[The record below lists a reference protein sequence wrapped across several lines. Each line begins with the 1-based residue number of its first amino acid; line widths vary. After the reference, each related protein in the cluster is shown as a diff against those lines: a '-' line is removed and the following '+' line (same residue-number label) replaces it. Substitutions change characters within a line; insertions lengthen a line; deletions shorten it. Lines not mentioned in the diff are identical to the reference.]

1 MQCSSKRWRE
11 RDREREEKD
20 NIETTK
26 TEKLCRVQSF
36 NRIQQTAPL
45 FISLAVYV
53 RENIKDCCTDVSWG
67 YLVWDIHVRTVQE
80 KKRWKYIL
88 GWVTISG
95 LRSLVEWSLS

>member
-1 MQCSSKRWRE
+1 MYNCLSIHETVQLIVMHATHTVTLLVRLKCRGNAVQFNERKRE
-11 RDREREEKD
+11 RDRERGEKD

-53 RENIKDCCTDVSWG
+53 
-67 YLVWDIHVRTVQE
+67 
-80 KKRWKYIL
+80 
-88 GWVTISG
+88 
-95 LRSLVEWSLS
+95 

>member
-1 MQCSSKRWRE
+1 MYNCLSIHETVQLIVMHATHTVTLLVRLKCRGNAVQFKKKRE
-11 RDREREEKD
+11 KHREREEKD

-53 RENIKDCCTDVSWG
+53 
-67 YLVWDIHVRTVQE
+67 
-80 KKRWKYIL
+80 
-88 GWVTISG
+88 
-95 LRSLVEWSLS
+95 

>member
-1 MQCSSKRWRE
+1 VQFKEKRE
-11 RDREREEKD
+11 KDREREEKD

-53 RENIKDCCTDVSWG
+53 
-67 YLVWDIHVRTVQE
+67 
-80 KKRWKYIL
+80 
-88 GWVTISG
+88 
-95 LRSLVEWSLS
+95 

>member
-1 MQCSSKRWRE
+1 MYNCLSIHETVQLIVMHATHTVTLLVRLSAEEMQCSSKRRRE
-11 RDREREEKD
+11 KDRERGEKD

-53 RENIKDCCTDVSWG
+53 
-67 YLVWDIHVRTVQE
+67 
-80 KKRWKYIL
+80 
-88 GWVTISG
+88 
-95 LRSLVEWSLS
+95 